1 MALPDSAKI
10 VFGTPIVVADTTYT
24 NSQGLGARTD
34 QINLTSLA
42 AGAAHQSDKIDFTAS
57 IDLEYV
63 LSAAIE
69 WATAPAAGETVD
81 FYIGW
86 SSSATPG
93 LNNPGGLGG
102 ADLAYTGYSANL
114 SDSLKQLQYIGS
126 MVATVQATS
135 TVQIDTSVA
144 TFTPRLR
151 YGTLVVVNN
160 SADDFHSDATELA
173 VALTPLTTQIQD

>member
-10 VFGTPIVVADTTYT
+10 VVGTPLVVADTTYT

-34 QINLTSLA
+34 QINLTSIS
-42 AGAAHQSDKIDFTAS
+42 AGSAQQSDKIDFTAN

-63 LSAAIE
+63 LSAAVE
-69 WATAPAAGETVD
+69 WATAPTAGETVD

-86 SSSATPG
+86 SSSATAG
-93 LNNPGGLGG
+93 TNNPGGLGG
-102 ADLAYTGYSANL
+102 ADAAYTGYSANL
-114 SDSLKQLQYIGS
+114 DDSLKQLQYIGS
-126 MVATVQATS
+126 MVATVQATG

-160 SADDFHSDATELA
+160 SSTAFHSDAAETA